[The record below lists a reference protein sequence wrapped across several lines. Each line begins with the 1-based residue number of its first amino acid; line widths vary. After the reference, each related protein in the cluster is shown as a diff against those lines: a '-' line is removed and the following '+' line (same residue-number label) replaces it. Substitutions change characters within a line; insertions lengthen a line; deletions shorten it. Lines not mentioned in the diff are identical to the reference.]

1 MWEEGACIYGTP
13 GVLNNFPLSWIES
26 FFKISIKYLILVKI
40 NGCPKGIGLG
50 SYYVYNIFTT
60 NYKW

>member
-1 MWEEGACIYGTP
+1 MG
-13 GVLNNFPLSWIES
+13 WIES

-50 SYYVYNIFTT
+50 SYYVYNIFIT